1 MSKLKRTMRLGL
13 LLGGAGCHPVDWRHP
28 SVPADG
34 CTDFKRLTRWAKVS
48 EEAKLDFIFLG
59 GVAAVGNRNHPRMA
73 RNPEQGHIKL
83 EPLTLAAA
91 LAAVTRHIGLVTTA
105 STSLNHP
112 FALARRLASIDHLSQ
127 GRAGWNLVMT
137 ATPDENR
144 NFSLDGGLD
153 SASRYERAREFL
165 AVVQGL
171 FDGWQP
177 GAFLRDRVTGVYMDP
192 TKMHRLNHAGPHFKI
207 RGPIDVDRPPQG
219 ALPIMSEG
227 TSEDDRDFAA
237 EVADMVFGGQPS
249 IENARAHYSL
259 IKARL
264 AYHDRTPESLHV
276 MPSIM
281 PVIGRTPAEAEDL
294 FATLQDQ
301 LHAKVN
307 DEMVEG
313 NCYAE
318 LRGHSADAPVTD
330 AVSRASVH
338 FGIAGTPTLI
348 ADTMEEWFT
357 TGAADGFIIR
367 LQYRSG
373 GVESFA
379 HTIIPELQRRGLFRV
394 EYEGATLRENLGM
407 TPFATWQDFSARK
420 VRYPAI

>member
-13 LLGGAGCHPVDWRHP
+13 LLGGAGCHSADWRHP
-28 SVPADG
+28 PVPADG
-34 CTDFKRLTRWAKVS
+34 DTDFKRLTRWAKVS

-59 GVAAVGNRNHPRMA
+59 DVAAASNRKHPQMA
-73 RNPEQGHIKL
+73 HNPAQGHIKL

-127 GRAGWNLVMT
+127 GRAGWNLITT
-137 ATPDENR
+137 ATSNENR

-165 AVVQGL
+165 VVVQGL

-177 GAFLRDRVTGVYMDP
+177 GAFLRDRATGVYMDP
-192 TKMHRLNHAGPHFKI
+192 AKMHRLNHAGPHFKV
-207 RGPIDVDRPPQG
+207 RGPSDVDRPPQG
-219 ALPIMSEG
+219 ALPIISESTSEG
-227 TSEDDRDFAA
+227 DRNFAA

-249 IENARAHYSL
+249 IEDARAHYSS

-264 AYHDRTPESLHV
+264 AYHDRTPESLHM

-281 PVIGRTPAEAEDL
+281 PVIGRTQAEAEDL
-294 FATLQDQ
+294 FASLQDR
-301 LHAKVN
+301 LRTDVI

-318 LRGHSADAPVTD
+318 LRGHSVDAPATD
-330 AVSRASVH
+330 AVSRAGMV
-338 FGIAGTPTLI
+338 GTPILI
-348 ADTMEEWFT
+348 ADTMEEWFA
-357 TGAADGFIIR
+357 TGAADGFIIKR
-367 LQYRSG
+367 LSG
-373 GVESFA
+373 GVENFA
-379 HTIIPELQRRGLFRV
+379 HTVIPELQRRGLFRV

-407 TPFATWQDFSARK
+407 TPFAAWQDFSTRSAR
-420 VRYPAI
+420 YLAM

>member
-13 LLGGAGCHPVDWRHP
+13 LLGGAGCHPADWRHP
-28 SVPADG
+28 SLPADG
-34 CTDFKRLTRWAKVS
+34 GTDFKHLTRWVKVS

-59 GVAAVGNRNHPRMA
+59 DVAAVSNLMHPRMA
-73 RNPEQGHIKL
+73 HNPEQGHIKL

-105 STSLNHP
+105 SISLNHP

-127 GRAGWNLVMT
+127 GRAGWNLVTT
-137 ATPDENR
+137 ATRDENH

-165 AVVQGL
+165 TVVQGL

-177 GAFLRDRVTGVYMDP
+177 GAFLRDRATGVYMDP
-192 TKMHRLNHAGPHFKI
+192 EKMHRLNYAGPHFKV
-207 RGPIDVDRPPQG
+207 RGPSDVDRPPQG
-219 ALPIMSEG
+219 ALPIISEG

-249 IENARAHYSL
+249 IEDARAHYSS

-264 AYHDRTPESLHV
+264 AYHDRTPDSLHM

-281 PVIGRTPAEAEDL
+281 PVIGRTQAEAEDL
-294 FATLQDQ
+294 FATLRDR
-301 LHAKVN
+301 
-307 DEMVEG
+307 MVEG
-313 NCYAE
+313 SCYPE
-318 LRGHSADAPVTD
+318 LCGHDVDAPVPD
-330 AVSRASVH
+330 VVSRASVH
-338 FGIAGTPTLI
+338 FGMVGTATLI
-348 ADTMEEWFT
+348 ADTMEEWFA
-357 TGAADGFIIR
+357 TGAADGFIIQ
-367 LQYRSG
+367 LPYLSG

-379 HTIIPELQRRGLFRV
+379 HIVIPELQRRGLFRV

-407 TPFATWQDFSARK
+407 TPFAAWQDFSARN

>member
-1 MSKLKRTMRLGL
+1 MSKLKRSMRLGL
-13 LLGGAGCHPVDWRHP
+13 LLGGAGCHPADWRHP
-28 SVPADG
+28 PVPADG
-34 CTDFKRLTRWAKVS
+34 DTDFKRLTRWVKVS
-48 EEAKLDFIFLG
+48 EEAKLDFILLG
-59 GVAAVGNRNHPRMA
+59 GVAAVSNRNHRRMA
-73 RNPEQGHIKL
+73 RNPEQGNIKL

-127 GRAGWNLVMT
+127 GRAGWNLVTT

-144 NFSLDGGLD
+144 NFSLDGGLE

-192 TKMHRLNHAGPHFKI
+192 TKMHRLNHAGPHFKV
-207 RGPIDVDRPPQG
+207 RGPSDVDRPPQG
-219 ALPIMSEG
+219 ALPIISEG
-227 TSEDDRDFAA
+227 ASEDDRDFAA

-249 IENARAHYSL
+249 IEDARARYGS

-264 AYHDRTPESLHV
+264 AYHDRTPESLH
-276 MPSIM
+276 MMQSIM

-294 FATLQDQ
+294 FATLQDW
-301 LHAKVN
+301 LHAEVN

-318 LRGHSADAPVTD
+318 LRGHGVDVPVTD

-338 FGIAGTPTLI
+338 FGMVGTPTLI
-348 ADTMEEWFT
+348 ADTMEEWFA
-357 TGAADGFIIR
+357 TGAADGFIIQ
-367 LQYRSG
+367 LPYLAN
-373 GVESFA
+373 FA
-379 HTIIPELQRRGLFRV
+379 HTVIPELQRRGLFRV
-394 EYEGATLRENLGM
+394 EYEGATLREHLGM
-407 TPFATWQDFSARK
+407 TPFGAWQDFSARK

>member
-13 LLGGAGCHPVDWRHP
+13 LPGGAGCYPADSRHR
-28 SVPADG
+28 SVPADSG
-34 CTDFKRLTRWAKVS
+34 ADFKQLTRWVKVS

-59 GVAAVGNRNHPRMA
+59 DVAAVSDRSHRRMA
-73 RNPEQGHIKL
+73 SNPEQGNIRL

-105 STSLNHP
+105 STNLNHP

-127 GRAGWNLVMT
+127 GRAGWNLVTT

-144 NFSLDGGLD
+144 NFSLDGGVD

-192 TKMHRLNHAGPHFKI
+192 TKMHRLNHVGPYFKV
-207 RGPIDVDRPPQG
+207 RGPSDVDRPPQG
-219 ALPIMSEG
+219 ALPIICEG
-227 TSEDDRDFAA
+227 ASEDDRDFAA
-237 EVADMVFGGQPS
+237 EVADMVFGGEPS
-249 IENARAHYSL
+249 IEDARARYGS

-264 AYHDRTPESLHV
+264 GYHDRTPESLHV
-276 MPSIM
+276 MQSIM

-294 FATLQDQ
+294 FATLQDR
-301 LHAKVN
+301 LHAEDN

-313 NCYAE
+313 NLNAE
-318 LRGHSADAPVTD
+318 LRRYGVDAPVTD

-338 FGIAGTPTLI
+338 FGMVGTPTLI
-348 ADTMEEWFT
+348 ADTMEEWFA
-357 TGAADGFIIR
+357 TGATDGFIIQ
-367 LQYRSG
+367 LPYLCG
-373 GVESFA
+373 GVEEFA
-379 HTIIPELQRRGLFRV
+379 HTVISELQRRGLCRV
-394 EYEGATLRENLGM
+394 EYEGFTLRENLGM
-407 TPFATWQDFSARK
+407 TPFAPWQDSARK